1 MVFCDFFC
9 DTNEC
14 STNLIY
20 ASDYTIAYYL
30 KRENKLLPA
39 FFLWKFDKKD
49 LKILW
54 IKLVYNNKLFILFNK
69 FLMAAHV
76 LS

>member
-30 KRENKLLPA
+30 ERENKLLPA
-39 FFLWKFDKKD
+39 FFLY
-49 LKILW
+49 KICQKRFENLM
-54 IKLVYNNKLFILFNK
+54 NKMGL
-69 FLMAAHV
+69 
-76 LS
+76 